1 LGMLV
6 INSDAVR
13 KAMAEKPG
21 RQSVPFN
28 TGIYHP
34 AMTERTYAKMAR
46 NAERQIRNG
55 GGAILDATF
64 GQKRERAKLIRL
76 AQKHGVRLFVI
87 HCVASEETTK
97 ERLRQRALEEKD
109 ISDGRW
115 EIYVRQAVAY
125 QPLDDI
131 PATARLELNTE
142 ASLEQL
148 ARVSEE
154 FLRSRHDGGPP

>member
-1 LGMLV
+1 MPV

-46 NAERQIRNG
+46 DAERQIRNG

-64 GQKRERAKLIRL
+64 GQKRQRARLIRL

-97 ERLRQRALEEKD
+97 ERLGQRALEGKD

-115 EIYVRQAVAY
+115 EIYVQQTAAY

-131 PATARLELNTE
+131 PTAARLELNTE
-142 ASLEQL
+142 RSLEQL
-148 ARVSEE
+148 ARASEE
-154 FLRSRHDGGPP
+154 FLRSRGDGGLT